1 MCACARAYMPALHT
15 TEIKKKKKGEGGKV
29 LSTYGAQ
36 ANSSEEMLTSRRVAS
51 YLLSVLF
58 REKKKIANVQRACI
72 RKG

>member
-1 MCACARAYMPALHT
+1 M
-15 TEIKKKKKGEGGKV
+15 KKV

-58 REKKKIANVQRACI
+58 REKKKIANVQRACV